1 MGTRGIA
8 AAALAALGL
17 SCGSAPQGAVTSC
30 AVTSLVPV
38 PVKTDILFVVDDSG
52 SMSEEQANLAAN
64 LDAFVATLAASP
76 AKDQFQIGVTT
87 TSVAGTSA
95 TDFSATETTYASGP
109 NAAAPVVPYPAGR
122 LVAVDPA
129 TGRLRWDPA
138 TGAFTGNRI
147 LAAGSPTLVADFK
160 ANVRVGTGG
169 SGKEQGLAAIRLAL
183 TDRIVDGTNAGFLRP
198 GARLAVVILSDE
210 DDCTETNS
218 PYALTTNDLCH
229 DPTRK
234 AGGTNGAEP
243 VSDFVALLQGPI
255 AGERREIAAAGIIA
269 VDPVTRARDTQCA
282 TAFDKVSRYF
292 DFVEAFGQSALVDSI
307 CNASFRQTLEQIAGV
322 IAPQFVELSQVPAD
336 PALLTVA
343 LHRADG
349 TTQPCQLGTDPG
361 GTFDAIYS
369 EPEGHPP
376 RITFQRN
383 CVLHQGD
390 AVDLQLLCAR

>member
-1 MGTRGIA
+1 MRSSVAT
-8 AAALAALGL
+8 ALAALAL
-17 SCGSAPQGAVTSC
+17 SCGSAPKGAVTSC

-52 SMSEEQANLAAN
+52 SMAEEQANLAAN

-76 AKDQFQIGVTT
+76 AKDEFQIGVTT
-87 TSVAGTSA
+87 TSVTG
-95 TDFSATETTYASGP
+95 FSAAETSYATGP
-109 NAAAPVVPYPAGR
+109 NATAPAVPYPAGA

-129 TGRLRWDPA
+129 SFRLRWDPTA
-138 TGAFTGNRI
+138 RAFTGNRI
-147 LAAGSPTLVADFK
+147 LAAGSPTLVADFQ

-169 SGKEQGLAAIRLAL
+169 SGKEQGLGAVRLAL
-183 TDRIVDGTNAGFLRP
+183 TDRIADGTNAGFLRP

-210 DDCTETNS
+210 DDCTETNV

-229 DPTRK
+229 DPARK
-234 AGGTNGAEP
+234 AGGTGGAEP
-243 VSDFVALLQGPI
+243 VSDFVQLLQGPI

-282 TAFDKVSRYF
+282 TAFDKVVRYF

-307 CNASFRQTLEQIAGV
+307 CNTSFRQTLEQIAGI
-322 IAPQFVELSQVPAD
+322 IAPQFVELDQVPAD

-343 LHRADG
+343 LRKADG
-349 TTQPCQLGTDPG
+349 TTQPCRLGTDPAG
-361 GTFDAIYS
+361 PFDAIYS
-369 EPEGHPP
+369 APPPDGSRPP
-376 RITFQRN
+376 RITFQAG

-390 AVDLQLLCAR
+390 AVELQLLCAR

>member
-1 MGTRGIA
+1 MTTRAI
-8 AAALAALGL
+8 AAALAALAL

-52 SMSEEQANLAAN
+52 SMAEEQANLAQN

-87 TSVAGTSA
+87 TSVTGFSTAETSYTSGPSA
-95 TDFSATETTYASGP
+95 T
-109 NAAAPVVPYPAGR
+109 APAVPYPAGA

-138 TGAFTGNRI
+138 TRAFTGNRI
-147 LAAGSPTLVADFK
+147 LAAGSPTLVADFQ

-169 SGKEQGLAAIRLAL
+169 SGKEQGLEAMRLAL
-183 TDRIVDGTNAGFLRP
+183 TDRIADGTNAGFLRP

-210 DDCTETNS
+210 DDCSETNV
-218 PYALTTNDLCH
+218 PFVGTTNDRCH
-229 DPTRK
+229 DPTFK
-234 AGGTNGAEP
+234 AGGPGAAEP
-243 VSDFVALLQGPI
+243 VADFVQLLQGPI

-282 TAFDKVSRYF
+282 TAFDSVVRYF

-307 CNASFRQTLEQIAGV
+307 CNASFRQTLEQIAGI
-322 IAPQFVELSQVPAD
+322 IAPQFVELDEVPAD

-343 LHRADG
+343 LHKADG
-349 TTQPCQLGTDPG
+349 ATQACRLGTDPAG
-361 GTFDAIYS
+361 PFDAIYS
-369 EPEGHPP
+369 APQPDLGRLA
-376 RITFQRN
+376 RITFQDK

-390 AVDLQLLCAR
+390 AIDLQLVCAR